1 MAASNKMVIIG
12 SSNIRNAFSGKLKRL
27 DKHGGV
33 QSEYHSATSF
43 TAGCEA
49 LKSVTGAALV
59 LVSFLINGITDA
71 AELCEN
77 NVEIESKIVE
87 VVDAYCAAIVAS
99 TVAKPGIKHYVMPP
113 FYRSTPEWLNAKLI
127 GIAGMIRERLVL
139 NLDVIHV
146 PSITF
151 VAEDLTDG
159 VHLNNES
166 QEKLYKHITQF
177 IFPERMDED
186 RTSTKRTASMLD
198 LERHAAFDTAN
209 TDSPA
214 KIKKTNKSPKP
225 KPDAMP
231 TFTDA
236 NIQSLYTLL
245 SAQIAN
251 ISSSTS
257 EVGNRVNTLEQ
268 STEELERR
276 VDIHNGTM
284 RIMVWQSANQAE
296 ITDSLVNDKNLNQ
309 VTVSGIRT
317 LAYVLEDGTT
327 LMGLRDIALSLVS
340 STKVHPASIT
350 RVYPQ
355 KFPAPKEGFMCDF
368 TIHFNCCE
376 AGSAFHQQ
384 ANQMRKDE
392 APKWHNVYV
401 RNVTTKA
408 TKVRIFILQALATAL
423 QKLPANGGKTLF
435 VTKFESRP
443 QLCFKR
449 GERIERRMHYID
461 ALDKYEKLLTEDNIA
476 QARKIAGRSF
486 GARLRPTF
494 GVL

>member
-12 SSNIRNAFSGKLKRL
+12 SSNIRNAFNGRLQKL
-27 DKHGGV
+27 DKYGGV
-33 QSEYHSATSF
+33 KSEYHSATSF

-49 LKSVTGAALV
+49 LKSVTGAALI
-59 LVSFLINGITDA
+59 LVGFLINGITDA

-77 NVEIESKIVE
+77 NVYIELKIVE
-87 VVDAYCAAIVAS
+87 VIDAYCAAIMAS

-113 FYRSTPEWLNAKLI
+113 FCRSTPDWLNAKLVS
-127 GIAGMIRERLVL
+127 IAGMVRERLIL

-177 IFPERMDED
+177 IFPEKMEED
-186 RTSTKRTASMLD
+186 RTNAKRTASMLD
-198 LERHAAFDTAN
+198 LERHASFDTVN
-209 TDSPA
+209 TDPPA
-214 KIKKTNKSPKP
+214 KIKKTNKLPKP
-225 KPDAMP
+225 AATP
-231 TFTDA
+231 TFTDS

-251 ISSSTS
+251 ISSSTL
-257 EVGNRVNTLEQ
+257 EVGNRVESLEQ
-268 STEELERR
+268 SAEELERR

-284 RIMVWQSANQAE
+284 QTMVWQSANQAE

-309 VTVSGIRT
+309 VTVSGLRI
-317 LAYVLEDGTT
+317 LDYILEDGTT
-327 LMGLRDIALSLVS
+327 LMGLRDIALSLVAT
-340 STKVHPASIT
+340 TKVHPASIT
-350 RVYPQ
+350 RVYPH
-355 KFPAPKEGFMCDF
+355 KFPTPKEGFMCDF

-376 AGSAFHQQ
+376 AGTAFRLQ

-392 APKWHNVYV
+392 APKWHKVYV

-423 QKLPANGGKTLF
+423 QKLPANVGKTLF

-449 GERIERRMHYID
+449 GERIEKRMYYID
-461 ALDKYEKLLTEDNIA
+461 ALDKYEGKLTEDNIA